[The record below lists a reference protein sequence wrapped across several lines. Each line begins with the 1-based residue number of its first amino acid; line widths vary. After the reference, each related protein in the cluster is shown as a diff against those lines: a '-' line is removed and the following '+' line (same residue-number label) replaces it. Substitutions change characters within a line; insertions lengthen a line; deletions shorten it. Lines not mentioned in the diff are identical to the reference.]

1 MLVPDVSKR
10 DIEIAYSF
18 TGAELLPFGAILY
31 PGGRVPDAQDE
42 PAEVVVVVKGPTQ
55 SILLREKQKIAGIW
69 INAASMR
76 FRSAPSFYAI
86 ASPEPI
92 GRLVDARPR
101 AIYALGLDSLQLPP
115 ASPAPTPEQTRLAPG

>member
-1 MLVPDVSKR
+1 MDV
-10 DIEIAYSF
+10 
-18 TGAELLPFGAILY
+18 
-31 PGGRVPDAQDE
+31 
-42 PAEVVVVVKGPTQ
+42 PAEVVVVGKGPTQ

-92 GRLVDARPR
+92 GKLVDARTR
-101 AIYALGLDSLQLPP
+101 AIYEPGLDSPQLSP
-115 ASPAPTPEQTRLAPG
+115 ASTATIAEQNRFADGLVDVPPRAGLSVAEARNSGGQGMRVSVGVVTGGAW